1 MIYYLISFQKP
12 SSERIVI
19 TQAVDFSFIDISVER
34 VTGLENDADETIW
47 INIRARCQTFLL
59 CNAYRPEWT
68 DSEYWTR
75 LSHAIG
81 MGYQVNDNILILGD
95 SNSDLFIEL
104 DHSNTLLDHII
115 VSDTINY
122 IYCNV
127 LKEPSEISNHDAS
140 EAFLRVL
147 LVHLSGKSGYMIVN
161 KQIFIEKLET
171 VDWINLLCPFDDV
184 DDMCNQ
190 FTKIFLELARKCIS
204 TKTITVRSNN
214 KLWFTSEIGE

>member
-1 MIYYLISFQKP
+1 MIANF
-12 SSERIVI
+12 
-19 TQAVDFSFIDISVER
+19 
-34 VTGLENDADETIW
+34 W
-47 INIRARCQTFLL
+47 CLL

-147 LVHLSGKSGYMIVN
+147 LVHLSGKSGLV
-161 KQIFIEKLET
+161 F
-171 VDWINLLCPFDDV
+171 
-184 DDMCNQ
+184 
-190 FTKIFLELARKCIS
+190 
-204 TKTITVRSNN
+204 TVRPFRSISVTQKQGLTSNSN
-214 KLWFTSEIGE
+214 VYPDSFVNVVF

>member
-19 TQAVDFSFIDISVER
+19 TQVVDFSFIDISVEH
-34 VTGLENDADETIW
+34 VTGLENDADDTLW
-47 INIRARCQTFLL
+47 INIRARCQTLLL

-68 DSEYWTR
+68 DNEYWTR

-104 DHSNTLLDHII
+104 DHSNTLLDPII

-122 IYCNV
+122 IYSNV
-127 LKEPSEISNHDAS
+127 LKEPSEISN
-140 EAFLRVL
+140 LRL
-147 LVHLSGKSGYMIVN
+147 FYEGCR
-161 KQIFIEKLET
+161 FI
-171 VDWINLLCPFDDV
+171 
-184 DDMCNQ
+184 
-190 FTKIFLELARKCIS
+190 
-204 TKTITVRSNN
+204 
-214 KLWFTSEIGE
+214 